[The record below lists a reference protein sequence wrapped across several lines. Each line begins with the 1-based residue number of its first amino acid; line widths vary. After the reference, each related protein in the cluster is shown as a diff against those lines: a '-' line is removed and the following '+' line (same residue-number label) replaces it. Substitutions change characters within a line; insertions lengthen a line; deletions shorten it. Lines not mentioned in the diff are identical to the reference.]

1 MGLVHVYLLI
11 YNQNQSFIEVNI
23 QLSSL
28 YPMDPRML
36 LGHPKRNGALG
47 TLLGA
52 AGAGPRNPDDG
63 SRLLGDLGVWFQFG
77 ALKQPT
83 QIH

>member
-1 MGLVHVYLLI
+1 MP
-11 YNQNQSFIEVNI
+11 NAFWA
-23 QLSSL
+23 
-28 YPMDPRML
+28 
-36 LGHPKRNGALG
+36 PKRNGALG

-52 AGAGPRNPDDG
+52 AGAGPRTPDDG
-63 SRLLGDLGVWFQFG
+63 KGCLGIWDVFQFG